1 MASIT
6 SAGVGS
12 GLDVESIISQLV
24 ALERRPIDKLDSKRS
39 IINAQISAYGS
50 LKSKISAFESAM
62 AALSKTASFKKF
74 SGTSSD
80 EDIFTA
86 TVDSSAARG
95 SFAVEVQALAARDK
109 ISAGPYASIDTQ
121 IGTGTLTLAVGSESF
136 DITVDSSNNTV
147 SGLRDAIN
155 SASDNTGVTAS
166 LVNTDAGYRLILS
179 SNQTGTSNA
188 LTVTVS
194 GDGDGNNT
202 DNSGLSSLAYD
213 VSGGVTNATAITTA
227 KDAVITIDGFTVT
240 NSSNIFADALQGVT
254 FTAKSLGT
262 ASLEVQRDDGAIVE
276 SVKSFVDAFN
286 ALRTEIKTQRAGQL
300 EADST
305 LLSIERGIVDV
316 LNSGN
321 AISGSA
327 FSYLIQAGISIDKN
341 GVMQVDEDDVISA
354 LNSDF
359 NSFVS
364 LFSAEGEGFAA
375 RFESLADSWLQND
388 GLIEARED
396 GLESQVKRIDNDKIR
411 LEARID
417 IVEARLRSQYSAL
430 DTLVSQLSST
440 GSFLSQQLASLNS
453 R

>member
-240 NSSNIFADALQGVT
+240 NSSNTFADALQGVT

>member
-1 MASIT
+1 
-6 SAGVGS
+6 
-12 GLDVESIISQLV
+12 
-24 ALERRPIDKLDSKRS
+24 
-39 IINAQISAYGS
+39 
-50 LKSKISAFESAM
+50 M
-62 AALSKTASFKKF
+62 AALSQASSFKKF

-86 TVDSSAARG
+86 KVDSSAARG
-95 SFAVEVQALAARDK
+95 SFAIDVQALAARDK

-121 IGTGTLTLAVGSESF
+121 IGTGTLTISVGDESF
-136 DITVDSSNNTV
+136 DIDVDSSNNTV

-166 LVNTDAGYRLILS
+166 LVNSDAGYRLILS
-179 SNQTGTSNA
+179 SDQTGTANA

-202 DNSGLSSLAYD
+202 DTSGLSSLAYD
-213 VSGGVTNATAITTA
+213 VSGGVSNASAITTA
-227 KDAVITIDGFTVT
+227 KDAVISIDGFTVT
-240 NSSNIFADALQGVT
+240 NSSNTFADALQGVT

-262 ASLEVQRDDGAIVE
+262 ASLDVQRDDDAIVE
-276 SVKSFVDAFN
+276 SVNSFVEAFN

-316 LNSGN
+316 LNSGS
-321 AISGSA
+321 AITGSA
-327 FSYLIQAGISIDKN
+327 FSYLIQAGISIDKD
-341 GVMQVDEDDVISA
+341 GVMQMEEEDVLSA

-364 LFSAEGEGFAA
+364 LFAADGEGFAA
-375 RFESLADSWLQND
+375 RFESLAGSWLEND
-388 GLIEARED
+388 GLVNARED
-396 GLESQVKRIDNDKIR
+396 GLESQVRRIDDDKIR

-417 IVEARLRSQYSAL
+417 IIEARLRSQYSAL

-453 R
+453 

>member
-1 MASIT
+1 
-6 SAGVGS
+6 
-12 GLDVESIISQLV
+12 
-24 ALERRPIDKLDSKRS
+24 
-39 IINAQISAYGS
+39 
-50 LKSKISAFESAM
+50 M
-62 AALSKTASFKKF
+62 AALSQASSFKKF

-86 TVDSSAARG
+86 KVDSSAARG
-95 SFAVEVQALAARDK
+95 SFAIDVQALAARDK

-121 IGTGTLTLAVGSESF
+121 IGTGTLTISVGDESF
-136 DITVDSSNNTV
+136 DIDVDSSNNIV

-166 LVNTDAGYRLILS
+166 LVNSDAGYRLILS
-179 SNQTGTSNA
+179 SDQTGTANA

-202 DNSGLSSLAYD
+202 DTSGLSSLAYD
-213 VSGGVTNATAITTA
+213 VSGGVSNASAITTA
-227 KDAVITIDGFTVT
+227 KDAVISIDGFTVT
-240 NSSNIFADALQGVT
+240 NSSNTFADALQGVT

-262 ASLEVQRDDGAIVE
+262 ASLDVQRDDDAIVE
-276 SVKSFVDAFN
+276 SVNSFVEAFN

-316 LNSGN
+316 LNSGS
-321 AISGSA
+321 AITGSA
-327 FSYLIQAGISIDKN
+327 FSYLIQAGISIDKD
-341 GVMQVDEDDVISA
+341 GVMQMEEEDVLSA

-364 LFSAEGEGFAA
+364 LFAADGEGFAA
-375 RFESLADSWLQND
+375 RFESLAGSWLEND
-388 GLIEARED
+388 GLVNARED
-396 GLESQVKRIDNDKIR
+396 GLESQVRRIDDDKIR

-453 R
+453 

>member
-1 MASIT
+1 
-6 SAGVGS
+6 
-12 GLDVESIISQLV
+12 
-24 ALERRPIDKLDSKRS
+24 
-39 IINAQISAYGS
+39 
-50 LKSKISAFESAM
+50 M

>member
-62 AALSKTASFKKF
+62 AALSQTASFKKF

-86 TVDSSAARG
+86 KVDSSAARG
-95 SFAVEVQALAARDK
+95 SFAVDVQALAERDK
-109 ISAGPYASIDTQ
+109 ISAGPYPSIDTQ
-121 IGTGTLTLAVGSESF
+121 IGTGTLTISVGGESF
-136 DITVDSSNNTV
+136 DIDVDSSNNTV

-166 LVNTDAGYRLILS
+166 LVNSDAGYRLILS
-179 SNQTGTSNA
+179 SDQTGTENA

-194 GDGDGNNT
+194 GDGDGNDT
-202 DNSGLSSLAYD
+202 DTSGLSSLTYD

-240 NSSNIFADALQGVT
+240 NSSNTFADALQGVT

-262 ASLEVQRDDGAIVE
+262 ASLEVQRDDDAIVE
-276 SVKSFVDAFN
+276 SVKSFVEAFN

-316 LNSGN
+316 LNSGS
-321 AISGSA
+321 AITGSA
-327 FSYLIQAGISIDKN
+327 FSYLIQAGVSIDKD
-341 GVMQVDEDDVISA
+341 GVMQVDEDDVLSA

-364 LFSAEGEGFAA
+364 LFAADGEGFAA
-375 RFESLADSWLQND
+375 RFESLADSWLEND
-388 GLIEARED
+388 GLIDARED
-396 GLESQVKRIDNDKIR
+396 GLESQVKRIDDDKIR

-453 R
+453 

>member
-62 AALSKTASFKKF
+62 AALSQASSFKKF

-86 TVDSSAARG
+86 KVDSSAARG
-95 SFAVEVQALAARDK
+95 SFAIDVQALAARDK

-121 IGTGTLTLAVGSESF
+121 IGTGTLTISVGDESF
-136 DITVDSSNNTV
+136 DIDVDSSNNTV

-166 LVNTDAGYRLILS
+166 LVNSDAGYRLILS
-179 SNQTGTSNA
+179 SDQTGTANA

-202 DNSGLSSLAYD
+202 DTSGLSSLAYD
-213 VSGGVTNATAITTA
+213 VSGGVSNASAITTA
-227 KDAVITIDGFTVT
+227 KDAVISIDGFTVT
-240 NSSNIFADALQGVT
+240 NSSNTFADALQGVT

-262 ASLEVQRDDGAIVE
+262 ASLDVQRDDDAIVE
-276 SVKSFVDAFN
+276 SVNSFVEAFN

-316 LNSGN
+316 LNSGS
-321 AISGSA
+321 AITGSA
-327 FSYLIQAGISIDKN
+327 FSYLIQAGISIDKD
-341 GVMQVDEDDVISA
+341 GVMQMEEEDVLSA

-364 LFSAEGEGFAA
+364 LFAADGEGFAA
-375 RFESLADSWLQND
+375 RFESLAGSWLEND
-388 GLIEARED
+388 GLVNARED
-396 GLESQVKRIDNDKIR
+396 GLESQVRRIDDDKIR

-453 R
+453 